1 MEVYASFVYRLF
13 NFLEDLIP
21 AAVILLPI
29 MFYYLYRRNLLRT
42 KKEILLKE
50 IENGSIVDP
59 EMLAKSLTNPL
70 SEEQRSQNNLR
81 FGIIFSLSGVVITVA
96 TALFYSFL
104 KEMYA
109 THANGTT
116 FNTKDLVPI
125 TLVITMVYVVA
136 GILLVVGISYLVTY
150 FNQKKKMKKAA

>member
-1 MEVYASFVYRLF
+1 MHTSFVYQF
-13 NFLEDLIP
+13 FSFLRELIP

-81 FGIIFSLSGVVITVA
+81 YGIILSLSGVVIAVA
-96 TALFYSFL
+96 TALFYSYL
-104 KEMYA
+104 NGIYA
-109 THANGTT
+109 TRANGTSI
-116 FNTKDLVPI
+116 NPEDLLPI
-125 TLVITMVYVVA
+125 TLVTTMIYAVA
-136 GILLVVGISYLVTY
+136 GILLVVGIASLVIY
-150 FNQKKKMKKAA
+150 FNQKKKLKKTA

>member
-1 MEVYASFVYRLF
+1 MHTSFVYQF
-13 NFLEDLIP
+13 FSFLRELIP

-81 FGIIFSLSGVVITVA
+81 YGIIFSLSGVVITVA
-96 TALFYSFL
+96 TALFYSYL
-104 KEMYA
+104 NGIYA
-109 THANGTT
+109 TRANGTT
-116 FNTKDLVPI
+116 INPEDLLPI
-125 TLVITMVYVVA
+125 TLVTTMIYAVA
-136 GILLVVGISYLVTY
+136 GILLTVGLASLVIY
-150 FNQKKKMKKAA
+150 FNQKKKLKKAA

>member
-1 MEVYASFVYRLF
+1 MYELF
-13 NFLEDLIP
+13 RFLSKLIP

-29 MFYYLYRRNLLRT
+29 LFYYLHKRNILNT
-42 KKEILLKE
+42 KREILLKE
-50 IENGSIVDP
+50 IENGNIVDP

-104 KEMYA
+104 KGMYA